1 MKEDLISCVEDD
13 NIIISTREPMQHW
26 RPDAIEQCY
35 PSSCIF
41 IVNKQL
47 NNGLASILIFRII
60 VTSTLEEQE
69 ISNKTVPAQEEPSKV
84 NTILELQHFSEDSLV
99 ANVQQIFII
108 LIARTGFD
116 S

>member
-41 IVNKQL
+41 IVNKQF

-99 ANVQQIFII
+99 ANMQQIFII

>member
-1 MKEDLISCVEDD
+1 
-13 NIIISTREPMQHW
+13 MQHW

-41 IVNKQL
+41 IVNKQF
-47 NNGLASILIFRII
+47 NNGLASIMIFRII

-84 NTILELQHFSEDSLV
+84 HTILELQHFSEDSLV
-99 ANVQQIFII
+99 ANMQQIFII

>member
-1 MKEDLISCVEDD
+1 
-13 NIIISTREPMQHW
+13 MQHW

-41 IVNKQL
+41 IVNKQF

-99 ANVQQIFII
+99 ANMQQIFII